1 MNTVDKQKPVRI
13 AKSPNSVKLARG
25 TAALRYFSYT
35 VSRCHRKGT
44 KRSKYLYQ
52 TFFFSKFAKHQSY
65 IQIEGHHP
73 QNSTHKNLAPCD
85 MNL

>member
-13 AKSPNSVKLARG
+13 AESPNSVRLARG

-35 VSRCHRKGT
+35 VSRCLRKGT

-52 TFFFSKFAKHQSY
+52 TFFLQNLPSTKVTFKLKGITHR
-65 IQIEGHHP
+65 IQLTKI
-73 QNSTHKNLAPCD
+73 
-85 MNL
+85 